1 MKGGARSAAAVIDC
15 SIALCWLFADERDA
29 EARSAARTV
38 TKRGALVPP
47 LFRWEIQNALAVA
60 VRRGR
65 IHHLHAPV
73 LLARL
78 DRVGLQTDDEVLGL
92 PLAAGFDRIERFG
105 LSAYD
110 AAYLELAERRRLP
123 LMTRDRK
130 LAEAAATIN
139 LLWTP

>member
-1 MKGGARSAAAVIDC
+1 M
-15 SIALCWLFADERDA
+15 ALAWVFADERD
-29 EARSAARTV
+29 EDARSAARTV
-38 TKRGALVPP
+38 AKRGALVPA
-47 LFRWEIQNALAVA
+47 LFRWELQNALAVA

-65 IHHLHAPV
+65 IDRRQPPI

-78 DRVGLQTDDEVLGL
+78 DRVGLETDDEILER
-92 PLAAGFDRIERFG
+92 PLAAGFDLIERFG

-130 LAEAAATIN
+130 LADAASTIKR
-139 LLWTP
+139 LWTPEWDE